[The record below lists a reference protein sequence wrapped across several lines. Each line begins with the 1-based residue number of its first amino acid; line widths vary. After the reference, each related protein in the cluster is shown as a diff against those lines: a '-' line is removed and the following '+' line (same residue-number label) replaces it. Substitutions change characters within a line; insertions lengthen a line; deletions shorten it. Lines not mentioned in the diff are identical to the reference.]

1 MKQKAKTA
9 HFTIPPK
16 PPKIRLMGYD
26 GSIYESTQ
34 KKAPYPSP
42 GSPRRKGRR
51 HKNFSSDSDF
61 DEYVGRVSLKAPHTQ
76 FAVIPSRAISDPR
89 INTRKPL
96 LLLLGAIGMHASA
109 KGICYPSQYR
119 IAMLCGKSRSWAGK
133 YMRELLAMGYIRRLV
148 PPTPKGKRAAWRI
161 QVLWR
166 GNDPLPSKE
175 SDWFTSPW
183 CWTQHL

>member
-1 MKQKAKTA
+1 VNSVQLNKCA
-9 HFTIPPK
+9 FVLPK
-16 PPKIRLMGYD
+16 KPRLMRYD
-26 GSIYESTQ
+26 DSSDTSKEVPCPST
-34 KKAPYPSP
+34 
-42 GSPRRKGRR
+42 GSPRPRGRR

-119 IAMLCGKSRSWAGK
+119 LAILCGKSRSWAGK
-133 YMRELLAMGYIRRLV
+133 YMKELLTMGYIRRLV
-148 PPTPKGKRAAWRI
+148 PPTPKGQRAAWRI

-166 GNDPLPSKE
+166 PNEPLPSKE
-175 SDWFTSPW
+175 GDWIKSPW
-183 CWTQHL
+183 CWPQT

>member
-9 HFTIPPK
+9 HFAIPPK
-16 PPKIRLMGYD
+16 PPKIRLLGYD
-26 GSIYESTQ
+26 GPIYESTQ

-42 GSPRRKGRR
+42 GSPRRRGRR
-51 HKNFSSDSDF
+51 HKKFSSDSDF
-61 DEYVGRVSLKAPHTQ
+61 DEYIGRVSLKAPHTQ

-119 IAMLCGKSRSWAGK
+119 LAMLCGKSRSWAGK
-133 YMRELLAMGYIRRLV
+133 YIKELLTMGYIRRLV

-166 GNDPLPSKE
+166 GNDPLPKEE
-175 SDWFTSPW
+175 SDWLRSPW
-183 CWTQHL
+183 CWPRY

>member
-1 MKQKAKTA
+1 MKSD
-9 HFTIPPK
+9 PPK
-16 PPKIRLMGYD
+16 IILPERPPKIRLLGYD

-34 KKAPYPSP
+34 KRAPSPSP
-42 GSPRRKGRR
+42 GTPGRRGGR
-51 HKNFSSDSDF
+51 HKNFSSDSDYS
-61 DEYVGRVSLKAPHTQ
+61 EYVGRVSLKAPHTQ
-76 FAVIPSRAISDPR
+76 FSVIPSRAISDPR

-119 IAMLCGKSRSWAGK
+119 LAMLCGKSRSWAGK

-148 PPTPKGKRAAWRI
+148 PPAPNSKRAAWRI

-166 GNDPLPSKE
+166 GNDPLPRKE
-175 SDWFTSPW
+175 SDWRNAPW
-183 CWTQHL
+183 CW

>member
-9 HFTIPPK
+9 HFTIPTK
-16 PPKIRLMGYD
+16 PPKIRLLGYN
-26 GSIYESTQ
+26 GPIYESTQ

-42 GSPRRKGRR
+42 GSPRRRGRR
-51 HKNFSSDSDF
+51 HKNFFSDPDF
-61 DEYVGRVSLKAPHTQ
+61 DDYIGRVSLKAPHTQ

-109 KGICYPSQYR
+109 KGICYPSQYSL
-119 IAMLCGKSRSWAGK
+119 AMLCGKSRSWAGK
-133 YMRELLAMGYIRRLV
+133 YMKELLAIGYIRRLV
-148 PPTPKGKRAAWRI
+148 PPTPKGKRSAWRI

-166 GNDPLPSKE
+166 GGDPLPVAEK
-175 SDWFTSPW
+175 DRAASPW
-183 CWTQHL
+183 CW